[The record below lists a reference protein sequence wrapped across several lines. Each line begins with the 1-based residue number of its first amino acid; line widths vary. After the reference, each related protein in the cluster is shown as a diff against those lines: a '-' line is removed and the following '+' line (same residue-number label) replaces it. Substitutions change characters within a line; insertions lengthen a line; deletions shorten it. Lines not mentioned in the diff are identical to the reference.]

1 MIQRSFIVLFLIFAQ
16 HVLSDRRPLYELRSS
31 KTFFIEVKGLKLKSV
46 RLNDTKEILLRESPD
61 SFPSDVVVCRT
72 ADGAGDGGG
81 GGVDGGNSDRL
92 SSLGQVKPCRDPG
105 LWKAAPKCWKQ
116 LTAAVTALVESGP
129 PSPLPRQARRRPT
142 GC

>member
-72 ADGAGDGGG
+72 ADGAGDGYYYGRPFRCCG
-81 GGVDGGNSDRL
+81 TFRCLTFKRNNNQHHDDWSWY
-92 SSLGQVKPCRDPG
+92 RD
-105 LWKAAPKCWKQ
+105 
-116 LTAAVTALVESGP
+116 ESYTIGRN
-129 PSPLPRQARRRPT
+129 PLCQKRATTVCYIVPEFNIA
-142 GC
+142 